1 MSLYF
6 GKEVT
11 NNDMVTIQ
19 KRYSQNNLRLYSK
32 YYASNIPEQAW
43 EKLYDGKYMDE
54 MEKVQK
60 MENDLV
66 TIVMSKNYKES
77 LQFVYDIMKG
87 RITVN
92 LNCIRIDLFQLMSNT
107 TTDFKIN
114 FGRINEESSDINTLV
129 ITGIRYGDLFNK
141 YLESLMIFI
150 DMFRNNGFKKNLIL
164 VLEHIK
170 ETEIEKAY
178 GEFGEFCKNN
188 TNLIML

>member
-87 RITVN
+87 RITVK

-107 TTDFKIN
+107 TTDF
-114 FGRINEESSDINTLV
+114 
-129 ITGIRYGDLFNK
+129 
-141 YLESLMIFI
+141 
-150 DMFRNNGFKKNLIL
+150 
-164 VLEHIK
+164 
-170 ETEIEKAY
+170 
-178 GEFGEFCKNN
+178 
-188 TNLIML
+188 